1 MVFVFRLWVNDLHH
15 PFTLQDF
22 GIPVRRILQ
31 TVGQIESLSTTIVI
45 SMRDINGRFLRM
57 R

>member
-31 TVGQIESLSTTIVI
+31 TVGQGESLNNDCYIDV
-45 SMRDINGRFLRM
+45 RDKRSFS
-57 R
+57 